1 MGFYSIKI
9 YIEINKI
16 MKKLLFI
23 ICCLVSVSKNANSQI
38 ISLESVSHADTVQ
51 YADPFSLMFWFVN
64 TGNTS
69 LFTDSITANIAIHS
83 VNTSPIQI
91 LTFTQNIPQGIFAPG
106 DSVILDALIN
116 GGPQL
121 YQQAGDNLVVIWP
134 SLVVPV
140 SSDTS
145 ITPLYVIPP
154 VTSVDEVDYPVY
166 EESDNFIYDLMGRR
180 YYNINNLLKSTIY
193 IRDGKKYIKK

>member
-1 MGFYSIKI
+1 
-9 YIEINKI
+9 

-23 ICCLVSVSKNANSQI
+23 ICCIVSVSKNANSQV
-38 ISLESVSHADTVQ
+38 ISIEGVSHADTVQ

-69 LFTDSITANIAIHS
+69 LFDSLITANIMIS
-83 VNTSPIQI
+83 PVNANPLNGQI

-106 DSVILDALIN
+106 DSIMLDALINPLN

-134 SLVVPV
+134 SFVTPI

-145 ITPLYVIPP
+145 ITPLHVLPP
-154 VTSVDEVDYPVY
+154 ITSVNELNYPIY
-166 EESDNFIYDLMGRR
+166 EESDNFIYDLLGRR
-180 YYNINNLLKSTIY
+180 YYNINTLIKGTIF

>member
-1 MGFYSIKI
+1 
-9 YIEINKI
+9 

-23 ICCLVSVSKNANSQI
+23 ICCLVSVSKNANSQA
-38 ISLESVSHADTVQ
+38 ISIEGVSHADTVQ

-69 LFTDSITANIAIHS
+69 LFTDSITANIAIHPL
-83 VNTSPIQI
+83 NMSPIQI

-106 DSVILDALIN
+106 DSIMFDTLIN

-134 SLVVPV
+134 SFVTPI

-154 VTSVDEVDYPVY
+154 VTSVDEVNYPIY
-166 EESDNFIYDLMGRR
+166 EESNNFIYDLMGRR
-180 YYNINNLLKSTIY
+180 YYNINNLLKGTMY

>member
-1 MGFYSIKI
+1 
-9 YIEINKI
+9 

-23 ICCLVSVSKNANSQI
+23 ICCIVSVSKNANSQI

-134 SLVVPV
+134 SFVVPV

-154 VTSVDEVDYPVY
+154 VTSVDEVNYPIY
-166 EESDNFIYDLMGRR
+166 EESNNFIYDLMGRR
-180 YYNINNLLKSTIY
+180 YYNINNLLKGTMY